1 MERGKR
7 KMKKETVFYKCMSII
22 FKQVYVFYVVSRILQ
37 MYKTKKILK
46 SIATLIAI
54 YETYASFEGL
64 KLQPC

>member
-1 MERGKR
+1 
-7 KMKKETVFYKCMSII
+7 MSII

-37 MYKTKKILK
+37 IYKTKKILK

-64 KLQPC
+64 KLQLCRLFSLSTSVHSAK